1 MSTPLDPRAAINQA
15 AIFQYLRARL
25 FRNTVATVLRD
36 SPLRLATI
44 LFSSLLVWFGVFG
57 ASSLG
62 FHHLLVQK
70 IPFAGGILGIMFDM
84 LFLSLGV
91 MLVFS
96 TTIILFSSLFSAPE
110 ARFLLSTPA
119 MADQVF
125 AYRFQGA
132 VAFSSYAFVLL
143 GSPILLG
150 YGWVYSVPWYF
161 YVLLPAYFLG
171 YALLP
176 GSAGALVCLLM
187 VNYLPKKPKHIAIG
201 AGVLVLLVAGFWGY
215 RVSLAAR
222 DAIAAPDSLQRLFG
236 YFTFS
241 RNDLLPSHWMT
252 RGLLE
257 AARGEFLAS
266 LARLALIW
274 SQGLF
279 AYLVAAWTARHLY
292 RRGFNRLATG
302 DTLRKRY
309 GGHWLDNLLERAV
322 GFLHPQTRLLIIKD
336 FRTFRRDPAQWGQI
350 LIFAGLLVFYT
361 ANTRRFYNEELGQ
374 YYQSGVSLLNL
385 TATSF
390 ILCAYTGRFIYP
402 LLSLEGRKFWILGL
416 LPLERSRLLWGK
428 FGFSAAGAL
437 LIAEVLVVGSD
448 LLLGITP
455 ILVVLHAVT
464 VFVLAIGLSGLSV
477 GLGAWMPN
485 FRESD
490 PSKIAVGF
498 GGTLNLIIGLLFVLT
513 IMGSMALP
521 SHVAQALSFTEAGR
535 PTFFNWL
542 IPVGLVFGLVVGMCS
557 VVVPLRVG
565 ARHLQQMEF

>member
-1 MSTPLDPRAAINQA
+1 MSTSVKTPSHKNQA
-15 AIFQYLRARL
+15 AIFQYLRMRL
-25 FRNTVATVLRD
+25 FRNTLATVLRD

-70 IPFAGGILGIMFDM
+70 IPFAGGIIELLFDM
-84 LFLSLGV
+84 LFVSLGV

-96 TTIILFSSLFSAPE
+96 TSIILFSSLFSAPE

-119 MADQVF
+119 RADQVF

-150 YGWVYSVPWYF
+150 YGCVFAVPWYF
-161 YVLLPAYFLG
+161 YLLLPAYFLG
-171 YALLP
+171 FALLP
-176 GSAGALVCLLM
+176 GSAGAFACLIM
-187 VNYLPKKPKHIAIG
+187 VNYLPRKPKHIAIG
-201 AGVLVLLVAGFWGY
+201 AVALVVLVAGLWGY
-215 RVSLAAR
+215 RVSQAAR

-241 RNDLLPSHWMT
+241 RSALLPSHWMT
-252 RGLLE
+252 RGLLD
-257 AARGEFLAS
+257 AAKGEFRPAA
-266 LARLALIW
+266 ARLALIW

-279 AYLVAAWTARHLY
+279 AYLVVAWTARHLY

-309 GGHWLDNLLERAV
+309 GGHWLDRLLEHAV

-361 ANTRRFYNEELGQ
+361 ANTRRFYNEELGP

-437 LIAEVLVVGSD
+437 IIAELLVVGSD

-455 ILVVLHAVT
+455 ILVALHAVV

-498 GGTLNLIIGLLFVLT
+498 GGTLNLIIGLLFVL
-513 IMGSMALP
+513 IVMGAMALP
-521 SHVAQALSFTEAGR
+521 SHVGQALSFAEGGR
-535 PTFFNWL
+535 PSFFNWL
-542 IPVGLVFGLVVGMCS
+542 IPVGLIFGLVVGACA
-557 VVVPLRVG
+557 VVLPLRVG

>member
-1 MSTPLDPRAAINQA
+1 MSALTEVSVAPNQA
-15 AIFQYLRARL
+15 AIFQYLRLRL

-44 LFSSLLVWFGVFG
+44 LFSSVLVWCGVFG

-62 FHHLLVQK
+62 FHHLLTQK
-70 IPFAGGILGIMFDM
+70 IPFAGGILGTMFDM
-84 LFLSLGV
+84 LFLALGV
-91 MLVFS
+91 MLIFS
-96 TTIILFSSLFSAPE
+96 TSIILYSSLFSAPE
-110 ARFLLSTPA
+110 AKFLLSTPA
-119 MADQVF
+119 AADQVF
-125 AYRFQGA
+125 AYRFHGA

-150 YGWVYSVPWYF
+150 YGLVYSVPWYF
-161 YVLLPAYFLG
+161 YVMLPLYFLG
-171 YALLP
+171 YVLLP
-176 GSAGALVCLLM
+176 GSGGALICLLM

-201 AGVLVLLVAGFWGY
+201 ASVLVLAIAGVWGY

-222 DAIAAPDSLQRLFG
+222 DPLASPDSLQRLFG

-257 AARGEFLAS
+257 AARGDVRAS

-279 AYLVAAWTARHLY
+279 AYLVAAWAARHLY
-292 RRGFNRLATG
+292 RRGFNRLSTG

-309 GGHWLDNLLERAV
+309 GGHWLDNLLDRSVA
-322 GFLHPQTRLLIIKD
+322 FLHPQTRLLIVKD

-350 LIFAGLLVFYT
+350 LIFAGLLIFYT
-361 ANTRRFYNEELGQ
+361 ANTRRFYNEELGH

-390 ILCAYTGRFIYP
+390 LLCAYTGRFIYP

-416 LPLERSRLLWGK
+416 LPLGRSRLLWGK

-448 LLLGITP
+448 FLLGIAP
-455 ILVVLHAVT
+455 SIVALHGVT
-464 VFVLAIGLSGLSV
+464 VFVLAVGLSGLSV
-477 GLGAWMPN
+477 GLGACMPN

-498 GGTLNLIIGLLFVLT
+498 GGTLNLIVGLIYVLV
-513 IMGSMALP
+513 IMASMALP
-521 SHVAQALSFTEAGR
+521 AHVAQALSYTDGGR
-535 PTFFNWL
+535 PAFFVWL
-542 IPVGLVFGLVVGMCS
+542 IPVGIICGLMVGAIS
-557 VVVPLRVG
+557 VVVPLRAG
-565 ARHLQQMEF
+565 ARTLNQMEF

>member
-1 MSTPLDPRAAINQA
+1 MSTPANLRPIHNQA
-15 AIFQYLRARL
+15 AIFQYLRLRL
-25 FRNTVATVLRD
+25 FRNTVATVLHD

-70 IPFAGGILGIMFDM
+70 IPFAGGILETMFDM
-84 LFLSLGV
+84 LFFSLGV

-96 TTIILFSSLFSAPE
+96 TSIILFSSLFSAPE

-119 MADQVF
+119 AADQVF
-125 AYRFQGA
+125 AYRFHGA

-150 YGWVYSVPWYF
+150 YGWIYSVPWYF
-161 YVLLPAYFLG
+161 YVMLPVYFLG

-187 VNYLPKKPKHIAIG
+187 VNYLPRKPRHIAIG
-201 AGVLVLLVAGFWGY
+201 AGLLVLLVAGLWGY
-215 RVSLAAR
+215 RVSAAAR
-222 DAIAAPDSLQRLFG
+222 DAIAAPDSLQRLFS
-236 YFTFS
+236 YFSFS
-241 RNDLLPSHWMT
+241 RSGLLPSHWMT
-252 RGLLE
+252 RGLLD
-257 AARGEFLAS
+257 AARGDFRASAGWLAMM
-266 LARLALIW
+266 W

-302 DTLRKRY
+302 DSLRKRY
-309 GGHWLDNLLERAV
+309 GGHWLDHLLERAV
-322 GFLHPQTRLLIIKD
+322 SFLHPQTRLLIVKD

-390 ILCAYTGRFIYP
+390 LLCAYTGRFIYP

-416 LPLERSRLLWGK
+416 LPLGRNRLLWGK

-448 LLLGITP
+448 ILLGITSY
-455 ILVVLHAVT
+455 IVALHAVT
-464 VFVLAIGLSGLSV
+464 VFVLAVGLSGLSV

-498 GGTLNLIIGLLFVLT
+498 GGTLNLIVGLMFVLT

-535 PTFFNWL
+535 PQFFNWL
-542 IPVGLVFGLVVGMCS
+542 IPAGIAFGLAVGTLS
-557 VVVPLRVG
+557 IAIPLRVG
-565 ARHLQQMEF
+565 ARHLEQMEF